1 MSQRLVLLHGW
12 GADADD
18 LRPLGDALMQL
29 HHAPLEV
36 VSLQAPEPHPQGS
49 GRQWYGLFPAAW
61 EAVPQAV
68 ADLRERLVKLSG
80 GEEALTKTVL
90 FGFSQGGAMALHCGC
105 DLPLAGVMSCSGYP
119 HPDWQP
125 VSNHPPVLLAHGTED
140 TIVPVAAMEAI
151 WSRLQTDRCEK
162 LEFNQGHTI
171 PSELMGTFQRTLS
184 RMLPAEIC

>member
-151 WSRLQTDRCEK
+151 WRRLQTDRCEK
-162 LEFNQGHTI
+162 LAFNQGHTI